1 MLAGITRVIVLVAV
15 LAATATE
22 AFSSG
27 GRWAVATP
35 RLTETSEARW
45 FPRLSPLAAVPLE
58 LEGQLDS
65 TKTWKVKFVFNGE
78 TKEVDVQE
86 GLSALEVGEK
96 IFKGVESS
104 CLNGVCTT
112 CAGKVSAGRE
122 NVKLAVHGLGKPQI
136 DAGYVCTCQCY
147 VCGPGVTVEL
157 GKYDEVY
164 ESQYGQYEDSYE
176 MKFGDK
182 KEGAQKNKLFGI

>member
-1 MLAGITRVIVLVAV
+1 MLYISRIALLMAALAV
-15 LAATATE
+15 TATAFK
-22 AFSSG
+22 AV
-27 GRWAVATP
+27 RWAAPTFAC
-35 RLTETSEARW
+35 ARKS
-45 FPRLSPLAAVPLE
+45 RSGIELAAVPLE
-58 LEGQLDS
+58 LEGKLDT

-86 GLSALEVGEK
+86 GSSALEVGEK
-96 IFKGVESS
+96 IFKGIESS

-147 VCGPGVTVEL
+147 VCGPGVTVEM

-164 ESQYGQYEDSYE
+164 ELQYGQYEDSYE
-176 MKFGDK
+176 MKFGEK
-182 KEGAQKNKLFGI
+182 KEGAQKNKLFGF